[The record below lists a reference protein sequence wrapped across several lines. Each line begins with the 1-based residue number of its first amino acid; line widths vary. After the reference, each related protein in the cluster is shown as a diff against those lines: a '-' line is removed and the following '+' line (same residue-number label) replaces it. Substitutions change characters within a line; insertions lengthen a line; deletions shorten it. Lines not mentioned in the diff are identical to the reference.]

1 MADAAFSTS
10 PPTEGHIRSTAWL
23 CLAIFRKHG
32 MRSAMNMLLEAAR
45 QFIPVTR
52 INGVFISRDGSS
64 ILNIFDTHPNDRM
77 VSYYLSPELTASL
90 TAGQTAW
97 KVKRAIRLEDIGAP
111 TLINDLSPYKKPE
124 LLRNPLGKGIP
135 FLAHN
140 SLARLP
146 LFVMEPFVFV
156 INFWAD
162 VIHAFP
168 PGCMELLRE
177 LVEPLGRE
185 LGETLASSGADMRE
199 GELPSWPCPERD
211 GAFANGGRE
220 PEFEEKQ
227 RPFLDFYV
235 KQLESCPGLRG
246 VCELIRKVARTGAT
260 VVIQGET
267 GVGKEFVACA
277 IHEQSARKDKPFIT
291 VNCGAIP
298 AGLVESELF
307 GHERGAF
314 TGAVSARKGYFEQ
327 AQGGTIFLDEI
338 GDLPLSAQVKLLRV
352 LEKGHLTRVGGSR
365 SMRLDVRIIAATNA
379 DLSAKMRRGTFRRDL
394 WYRLAVFPLLI
405 PPLRERPG
413 DIPHLVRD
421 FLSAKSRELGMEFR
435 GVVSEKEL
443 RRLYA
448 YDWPGNVRELEHVV
462 ERSLILHGD
471 EVGPLRFALPDMPPD
486 ALPDGEQRELSGE
499 STRSAHR
506 SRSDGAEQL
515 ASLLEEKQEQTWPTL
530 RELEEL
536 YIRKAL
542 EKTGGRLLG
551 PDGATAIL
559 GIHYST
565 LRARM
570 LNMGLP
576 LPREAQRKTFSGGN

>member
-338 GDLPLSAQVKLLRV
+338 GEMPVELQAKLLRV
-352 LEKGHLTRVGGSR
+352 LESGEFIKIGETRPTKVD
-365 SMRLDVRIIAATNA
+365 LRIIAATN
-379 DLSAKMRRGTFRRDL
+379 RDL
-394 WYRLAVFPLLI
+394 
-405 PPLRERPG
+405 
-413 DIPHLVRD
+413 
-421 FLSAKSRELGMEFR
+421 
-435 GVVSEKEL
+435 EKEI
-443 RRLYA
+443 A
-448 YDWPGNVRELEHVV
+448 
-462 ERSLILHGD
+462 
-471 EVGPLRFALPDMPPD
+471 A
-486 ALPDGEQRELSGE
+486 
-499 STRSAHR
+499 
-506 SRSDGAEQL
+506 
-515 ASLLEEKQEQTWPTL
+515 
-530 RELEEL
+530 
-536 YIRKAL
+536 
-542 EKTGGRLLG
+542 
-551 PDGATAIL
+551 
-559 GIHYST
+559 
-565 LRARM
+565 
-570 LNMGLP
+570 
-576 LPREAQRKTFSGGN
+576 

>member
-1 MADAAFSTS
+1 M
-10 PPTEGHIRSTAWL
+10 
-23 CLAIFRKHG
+23 
-32 MRSAMNMLLEAAR
+32 
-45 QFIPVTR
+45 
-52 INGVFISRDGSS
+52 
-64 ILNIFDTHPNDRM
+64 
-77 VSYYLSPELTASL
+77 
-90 TAGQTAW
+90 
-97 KVKRAIRLEDIGAP
+97 
-111 TLINDLSPYKKPE
+111 
-124 LLRNPLGKGIP
+124 
-135 FLAHN
+135 
-140 SLARLP
+140 
-146 LFVMEPFVFV
+146 
-156 INFWAD
+156 
-162 VIHAFP
+162 
-168 PGCMELLRE
+168 
-177 LVEPLGRE
+177 
-185 LGETLASSGADMRE
+185 
-199 GELPSWPCPERD
+199 
-211 GAFANGGRE
+211 
-220 PEFEEKQ
+220 
-227 RPFLDFYV
+227 
-235 KQLESCPGLRG
+235 
-246 VCELIRKVARTGAT
+246 
-260 VVIQGET
+260 
-267 GVGKEFVACA
+267 GKEFVACA

-576 LPREAQRKTFSGGN
+576 LPREAQKKAFQN

>member
-1 MADAAFSTS
+1 MAVPRHFPQA
-10 PPTEGHIRSTAWL
+10 
-23 CLAIFRKHG
+23 
-32 MRSAMNMLLEAAR
+32 

-124 LLRNPLGKGIP
+124 LLHNPLGKGIP

>member
-177 LVEPLGRE
+177 LVWGGSWEKRWQAPVRTCGKVNCRHGPVRSGTARLRMAE
-185 LGETLASSGADMRE
+185 ENRSLRKSSA
-199 GELPSWPCPERD
+199 
-211 GAFANGGRE
+211 
-220 PEFEEKQ
+220 
-227 RPFLDFYV
+227 PFWISTSSSS
-235 KQLESCPGLRG
+235 KAAP
-246 VCELIRKVARTGAT
+246 
-260 VVIQGET
+260 
-267 GVGKEFVACA
+267 ACA
-277 IHEQSARKDKPFIT
+277 ACA
-291 VNCGAIP
+291 N
-298 AGLVESELF
+298 
-307 GHERGAF
+307 
-314 TGAVSARKGYFEQ
+314 
-327 AQGGTIFLDEI
+327 
-338 GDLPLSAQVKLLRV
+338 
-352 LEKGHLTRVGGSR
+352 
-365 SMRLDVRIIAATNA
+365 
-379 DLSAKMRRGTFRRDL
+379 
-394 WYRLAVFPLLI
+394 
-405 PPLRERPG
+405 
-413 DIPHLVRD
+413 
-421 FLSAKSRELGMEFR
+421 
-435 GVVSEKEL
+435 
-443 RRLYA
+443 
-448 YDWPGNVRELEHVV
+448 
-462 ERSLILHGD
+462 
-471 EVGPLRFALPDMPPD
+471 
-486 ALPDGEQRELSGE
+486 
-499 STRSAHR
+499 
-506 SRSDGAEQL
+506 
-515 ASLLEEKQEQTWPTL
+515 
-530 RELEEL
+530 
-536 YIRKAL
+536 
-542 EKTGGRLLG
+542 
-551 PDGATAIL
+551 
-559 GIHYST
+559 
-565 LRARM
+565 
-570 LNMGLP
+570 
-576 LPREAQRKTFSGGN
+576 